1 MHAWLLDVLP
11 TSNNLPKAEPQETH
25 SSRRTRVPTV
35 TAMADRL
42 VLDFNDALIHA
53 SDLALLDSDVAWLN
67 DSCINFQM
75 TRLQH
80 RASAAR
86 AKKRP
91 RENGG
96 GYGSCRRPSGE
107 ENLFLDPSVVSFLM
121 HQLPPD
127 DEDYY
132 DEIANLNRGWDLPR
146 SQTEDRRRLFIP
158 VSDQFGASR
167 SAFARPGGGNHWS
180 MLLWEISR
188 EGVSFG
194 HFDSSSGM
202 NREAAVA
209 VARKV
214 VDVLRVSNSDHDGRR
229 VRVVECKTP
238 QQGNG
243 HDCGV
248 FALGVAEILAAVPFG
263 MEGAEEE
270 LQKQYDERGGQGE
283 FAIRLRR
290 RIGDDIRGLAALK

>member
-1 MHAWLLDVLP
+1 
-11 TSNNLPKAEPQETH
+11 
-25 SSRRTRVPTV
+25 
-35 TAMADRL
+35 MADRL
-42 VLDFNDALIHA
+42 ILDFDDALVHA

-67 DSCINFQM
+67 DACINFQM

-80 RASAAR
+80 RASAKG

-91 RENGG
+91 RESEGG
-96 GYGSCRRPSGE
+96 DGSCHRPPGDDD
-107 ENLFLDPSVVSFLM
+107 LFLDPSVVSFLM

-127 DEDYY
+127 DEDY
-132 DEIANLNRGWDLPR
+132 DHEIANLNRGWNLPR
-146 SQTEDRRRLFIP
+146 SQSKDRRRIFIP

-167 SAFARPGGGNHWS
+167 SAFSRPGGGNHWS
-180 MLLWEISR
+180 MLLWEVSR
-188 EGVSFG
+188 EEVSFG
-194 HFDSSSGM
+194 HFDSSSGL

-214 VDVLRVSNSDHDGRR
+214 VDVLRVSNSDHDGCR
-229 VRVVECKTP
+229 VRVVERKTP

-248 FALGVAEILAAVPFG
+248 FALGVAEILAAMPFG
-263 MEGAEEE
+263 MEKAEEE

-290 RIGDDIRGLAALK
+290 RIGDDIRRLAASK

>member
-1 MHAWLLDVLP
+1 
-11 TSNNLPKAEPQETH
+11 
-25 SSRRTRVPTV
+25 
-35 TAMADRL
+35 MADRL
-42 VLDFNDALIHA
+42 IVDFNDALVHA

-80 RASAAR
+80 RASAK
-86 AKKRP
+86 KKRP
-91 RENGG
+91 RDN
-96 GYGSCRRPSGE
+96 YHRPSGE
-107 ENLFLDPSVVSFLM
+107 DDLFLDPSVVSFLM

-127 DEDYY
+127 DEDYD
-132 DEIANLNRGWDLPR
+132 DEIANLNRGWNLPR
-146 SQTEDRRRLFIP
+146 SQSKDRRRVFVPI
-158 VSDQFGASR
+158 SDQFGASR

-180 MLLWEISR
+180 MLLWEISP

-214 VDVLRVSNSDHDGRR
+214 VDVLRVSNSDHDGCR
-229 VRVVECKTP
+229 VRVVEFKTP

-248 FALGVAEILAAVPFG
+248 FALGVAEILASMPFG

-270 LQKQYDERGGQGE
+270 LQNQYDDRGGQGE
-283 FAIRLRR
+283 FSIRLRR
-290 RIGDDIRGLAALK
+290 RIGDDILGLAASK